1 MNKLLSWFRKSP
13 TRHESAL
20 IGYCYVPNESHEPIR
35 NAHVGA
41 VVENPSEG
49 PPWIVVDQSLD
60 SLVVSRWP
68 GRLWK
73 LEVVRPAK
81 EQPNASATYV
91 RAVSVR
97 VLEEVPVSTLFGE
110 HGQEVAK
117 VIESARLLDI
127 QCSRRLGATFDTRAL
142 EMYSEAWN
150 RWLSE
155 LCRADPNHER
165 DDHSETLAISGA
177 SKRSPVGVAPTVLYS
192 VLRERVK
199 TIVGDSAFVVD
210 EEGNESFS
218 PEWSNV
224 LSAFLCAVM
233 GFGVDGMMSPQEK
246 SILIAAWRSTFP
258 DVVQ

>member
-1 MNKLLSWFRKSP
+1 MNKLLSWLRRSP
-13 TRHESAL
+13 TRHESAQ
-20 IGYCYVPNESHEPIR
+20 IGYCYVPNESHEPMH
-35 NAHVGA
+35 NAYVGA

-49 PPWIVVDQSLD
+49 PPWIVVDQSLN

-73 LEVVRPAK
+73 LEVVRLAK

-91 RAVSVR
+91 RAVSVK
-97 VLEEVPVSTLFGE
+97 VLEEVPISTLFGE

-127 QCSRRLGATFDTRAL
+127 QCGQRLGKAFDTRAL

-155 LCRADPNHER
+155 LCRVDPNHKR

-199 TIVGDSAFVVD
+199 AIVGDSAFVVD

-233 GFGVDGMMSPQEK
+233 GFGVDGMMSPHEK